1 VATIR
6 KRGEYQWQAQVR
18 RLGYPPQSKTLPS
31 KTEAEA
37 WARLVESEMDRGVF
51 VSRAEAETTTLYQ
64 ALDRYAKEVTP
75 RKKGALQELRRI
87 EVWKKHSLAL
97 RPLAAIRGSDLAK
110 FRDTRRKEGVAD
122 ATIRLDLMLISGL
135 FKTARTDWGMA
146 GLTSPTQDMSLP
158 SQSRARERR
167 LQPDEETYLVKG
179 LLEVA
184 PLSPTLPALIGVA
197 LETGMRQGELLRLT
211 PADVSL
217 TRRVAHLD
225 DTKSGDPRDVPLSS
239 KATRVLAPLMASN
252 ERLFNI
258 SQDRLIRAFAQACT
272 KGREIWTQDHNQEAP
287 AGFLEG
293 LKFHD
298 LRHEAA
304 SRLAGK
310 LEAQELAKMF
320 GWRTMQM
327 ALRYYHPR
335 AEDLA
340 KKLG

>member
-1 VATIR
+1 MATIR

-37 WARLVESEMDRGVF
+37 WARLIESEMDRGVF
-51 VSRAEAETTTLYQ
+51 VSRAEAETTTLFQ

-87 EVWKKHSLAL
+87 EAWKKHSLAL
-97 RPLAAIRGSDLAK
+97 RPLAAIRGADLAK
-110 FRDTRRKEGVAD
+110 FRDARRKQGVAD
-122 ATIRLDLMLISGL
+122 ATIRLDLMLISSL
-135 FKTARTDWGMA
+135 FKIARTDWGMA
-146 GLTSPTQDMSLP
+146 GLTSPTQDMTLP
-158 SQSRARERR
+158 AQSRARERR
-167 LQPDEETYLVKG
+167 LQAEEETYLVKG
-179 LLEVA
+179 LTVVA
-184 PLSPTLPALIGVA
+184 PLSPTLPAVITVA
-197 LETGMRQGELLRLT
+197 LESGMRQGELLKLT
-211 PADVSL
+211 PTDVNL
-217 TRRVAHLD
+217 VRRIAHLD

-239 KATRVLAPLMASN
+239 KAAVVLEPLLASSG
-252 ERLFNI
+252 RIFDI
-258 SQDRLIRAFAQACT
+258 SQDRLIRAFTQACV
-272 KGREIWTQDHNQEAP
+272 KGRELWTQDHSQVAP

-340 KKLG
+340 QKLG